1 MMFEREK
8 LSETHKQLH
17 DHVVR
22 LQKENTYLHNLVA
35 SWKQQKLNNPK
46 KDKGK
51 DTSKSKVQK
60 THSMP
65 MDGDIT
71 AHHLQRLKI

>member
-1 MMFEREK
+1 V
-8 LSETHKQLH
+8 T
-17 DHVVR
+17 
-22 LQKENTYLHNLVA
+22 
-35 SWKQQKLNNPK
+35 SWKEEKQHQPK

-51 DTSKSKVQK
+51 DTNKSKIEK

-71 AHHLQRLKI
+71 AHHQ